1 MVILEAIVST
11 ISPAGE
17 INFAPVGVRLP
28 FEPGSQPG
36 QAPPGGIAAGKAN
49 FAPPGQAAATALHD
63 EQVEL
68 RLYSGSRTYANL
80 LSTGEGVIC
89 FIDDVLLFVETA
101 LFSTCPSYVP
111 SLKVRPPRL
120 AGSGTVWEFKVSNF
134 DVATEPARVAA
145 RIEHREEAAGCRGF
159 CRAQFAVL
167 EATIAATRWPWL
179 SPQQVASC
187 WDYWQQLVVK
197 TGGKREFQAF
207 SLVHKYLGEKGFSLP
222 LLSQVLGDSCSEGER
237 DEKDFTSLGER
248 C

>member
-1 MVILEAIVST
+1 MILEAIVST

-28 FEPGSQPG
+28 SEHGSQPG
-36 QAPPGGIAAGKAN
+36 RTLAGDSAAVEAG
-49 FAPPGQAAATALHD
+49 FVPPGQAVSTARED
-63 EQVEL
+63 GQVEL
-68 RLYSGSRTYANL
+68 HLYRGSRTYANL

-120 AGSGTVWEFKVSNF
+120 AGSGTVWEFKVSDFN
-134 DVATEPARVAA
+134 VAAEPARVTG
-145 RIEHREEAAGCRGF
+145 RIVHRGEGAGFRGF

-167 EATIAATRWPWL
+167 EAAIAATRWQWL
-179 SPQQVASC
+179 APQQVASR

-197 TGGKREFQAF
+197 TGGAREFQAF
-207 SLVHKYLGEKGFSLP
+207 SLVHKYLEDKGFSLP
-222 LLSQVLGDSCSEGER
+222 LLL
-237 DEKDFTSLGER
+237 
-248 C
+248 